1 MKRTGHIVDKAS
13 DSIPEK
19 ELLRFTP
26 KEWVWPLAFMLSMSM
41 VGLKFPPGFLL
52 VALMLLANFRRNRY
66 DFIIT
71 LTFAIGGIGLARPTA
86 YGFNT
91 IYIVLVF
98 GILGYLVLKKN
109 RTLNASMLW
118 WGIYA
123 LVLVWLA
130 SRSIV
135 SMRVQLQTIVR
146 YLSVIFFIFPLLAFS
161 GREFRMEEFWK
172 RLMPYVVIMC
182 IFYILDALIL
192 CGNILVPGT
201 PIWGDRVFS
210 TFWDPIWS
218 PLSFHPFRKYPPGLY
233 LLALAIVPVIQRFR
247 LHTWEWVVILGGM
260 LVSFTFTV
268 ISGIIVT
275 YIVFQGRTKQ
285 LLKWCAIGM
294 LLFPLAYYVDSKLP
308 TRGTRS
314 TYEVSQSYLRIK
326 SSIDQ
331 ILSIGS
337 IKDEEDLATL
347 GSMRAAQ
354 AIPKIELLFDE
365 HRQWTGF
372 GFLDNIDNT
381 PARYIFYNDLY
392 FEEYSEDNWE
402 VANDIEIS
410 ALRVFVS
417 IGYIGLAAHV
427 AFFIMLWFTIRKKRY
442 VRYFLSVM
450 VAYIWFGIGDYG
462 GLISATT
469 LILLG
474 LTYGTVLLANRDGYN
489 RITASANEQ

>member
-1 MKRTGHIVDKAS
+1 M
-13 DSIPEK
+13 
-19 ELLRFTP
+19 
-26 KEWVWPLAFMLSMSM
+26 WPLAFMLSMSM
-41 VGLKFPPGFLL
+41 VGLKFPPGFLF
-52 VALMLLANFRRNRY
+52 VALLLLANFRRNRY

-71 LTFAIGGIGLARPTA
+71 LTFAMGGIGLARPTA

-98 GILGYLVLKKN
+98 GILGYIVLKKN

-123 LVLVWLA
+123 LILVWLA
-130 SRSIV
+130 STSIV

-161 GREFRMEEFWK
+161 GRGFSMDEFWK
-172 RLMPYVVIMC
+172 CLMPYVVIMC

-201 PIWGDRVFS
+201 PIWGDTVFS
-210 TFWDPIWS
+210 TFWDPVWE
-218 PLSFHPFRKYPPGLY
+218 PLSFRPFRKYPPGLY

-247 LHTWEWVVILGGM
+247 LHKWEWVVIIGGM

-268 ISGIIVT
+268 ISGIIVA

-285 LLKWCAIGM
+285 MLRWCAIGV

-314 TYEVSQSYLRIK
+314 TYEVPQSYLRIK

-337 IKDEEDLATL
+337 IEDEEDLATL

-354 AIPKIELLFDE
+354 AIPKIELLYDE

-372 GFLDNIDNT
+372 GFLDNLENT

-427 AFFIMLWFTIRKKRY
+427 AFFVMLWLTVRKKRY
-442 VRYFLSVM
+442 CRYFLSVM
-450 VAYIWFGIGDYG
+450 FTYVWFGIGDYG

-469 LILLG
+469 LMLLG
-474 LTYGTVLLANRDGYN
+474 LTYGTVLLANREGYN
-489 RITASANEQ
+489 RITASADEQ